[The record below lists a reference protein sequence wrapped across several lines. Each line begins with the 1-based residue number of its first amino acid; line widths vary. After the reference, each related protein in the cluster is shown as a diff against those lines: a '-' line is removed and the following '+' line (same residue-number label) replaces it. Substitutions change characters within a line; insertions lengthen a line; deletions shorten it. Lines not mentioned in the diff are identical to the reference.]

1 VSSVAQNSPIIWLRH
16 LVRKV
21 FLEDWGLKLV
31 ALLIA
36 IALWVGVTGLSSPT
50 VKRFTV
56 PLSASAANN
65 VEVTNQ
71 LVSDVDIVLT
81 GDKRDLDRLNR
92 SDLTAVL
99 DLTDVPPGDRVVT
112 LSPTNVSVNLPQGIK
127 LTEVQPGRIAVD
139 LEAVEE
145 KDVDVDP
152 NIVGKPAD
160 GFEVYSSAA
169 VPARIR
175 VRAPSSVVNSMD
187 SISTD
192 PVDVSA
198 KKDGFTL
205 HQVAVRA
212 ANPKV
217 AVYSTVVDVFVH
229 IGEKRIERSFT
240 LPAPGLAGKTVSF
253 TIFGPKSALG
263 KAKPEDFKVE
273 IAPNDSGEEVPQ
285 ITLPGALADL
295 SEVRKVKLS

>member
-1 VSSVAQNSPIIWLRH
+1 VSSVAKNSPVVWARH
-16 LVRKV
+16 LARKI

-36 IALWVGVTGLSSPT
+36 VALWVGVTGLSSPT

-56 PLSASAANN
+56 PLQASAANN
-65 VEVTNQ
+65 VEVTNE
-71 LVSDVDIVLT
+71 LIPDVDIVLT

-92 SDLTAVL
+92 GDLTAVL
-99 DLTDVPPGDRVVT
+99 DLTDVPSGDRVVS
-112 LSPTNVSVNLPQGIK
+112 LSPSNVSVNLPPGIK

-145 KDVDVDP
+145 KDVDVEP
-152 NIVGKPAD
+152 NISGKPSD
-160 GFEVYSSAA
+160 GFEVYSATA

-175 VRAPSSVVNSMD
+175 VRAPSSIVKEMG

-192 PVDVSA
+192 PVDVTG

-205 HQVAVRA
+205 RQVAVRPS
-212 ANPKV
+212 NSKV
-217 AVYSTVVDVFVH
+217 AVYSTVVDVFVR

-240 LPAPGLAGKTVSF
+240 VPAPGLPGKTVSF
-253 TIFGPKSALG
+253 AVFGPKTLLT
-263 KAKPEDFKVE
+263 KAKPEDFRIE
-273 IAPNDSGEEVPQ
+273 IVLNDSGEEVPQ
-285 ITLPGALADL
+285 VTLPAALADV
-295 SEVRKVKLS
+295 SQIRKVKLN

>member
-1 VSSVAQNSPIIWLRH
+1 LA
-16 LVRKV
+16 RKV

-56 PLSASAANN
+56 PLVPSAANN

-92 SDLTAVL
+92 GDLTAVL
-99 DLTDVPPGDRVVT
+99 DLTDVPAGDRVVS
-112 LSPTNVSVNLPQGIK
+112 LSPSNVYVNLPQGIK
-127 LTEVQPGRIAVD
+127 LTDVQPGRIAVD
-139 LEAVEE
+139 LEVVEE

-152 NIVGKPAD
+152 NIAGKPSD
-160 GFEVYSSAA
+160 GFEVYSTAA

-175 VRAPSSVVNSMD
+175 VRAPSSMIKAMD

-192 PVDVSA
+192 PVDVTG

-205 HQVAVRA
+205 HQVAVRPST
-212 ANPKV
+212 PKI
-217 AVYSTVVDVFVH
+217 AVYSTVVDIFVR
-229 IGEKRIERSFT
+229 IGEKRIERTFT
-240 LPAPGLAGKTVSF
+240 LPAPGLAGKTITF
-253 TIFGPKSALG
+253 TVFGPKTALT
-263 KAKPEDFKVE
+263 KAKAEDFKVE
-273 IAPNDSGEEVPQ
+273 IVLDSSGEEAPQ
-285 ITLPGALADL
+285 ISLPASLADL
-295 SEVRKVKLS
+295 SDIRNVKLS